1 MSIAAANVLPEFG
14 HRRKLTPEELRRLQ
28 EPAVIFEGEH
38 VDEDGFRVFIYT
50 VAGWLDGVN
59 VATLQGGCTVGGDVI
74 LIEAD
79 SRQMADDIAGRG
91 LADTLS
97 ALDGEERRE
106 ADALDAL
113 ARLETVNALRRL
125 DLATKP
131 DAEKSPDFE
140 ADMAEIRPLVGDD
153 IILTTGLH

>member
-1 MSIAAANVLPEFG
+1 MPVVIAASNVLPEFG

-38 VDEDGFRVFIYT
+38 IDDDGFRVFIYT

-59 VATLQGGCTVGGDVI
+59 VATHEGGCTVGGDVI

-79 SRQMADDIAGRG
+79 SREMADDIAGRG

-97 ALDGEERRE
+97 ALDGEEQRE
-106 ADALDAL
+106 ADALEAL
-113 ARLETVNALRRL
+113 ARLETVNALRRH
-125 DLATKP
+125 DLSTQ
-131 DAEKSPDFE
+131 AEKSPEFE